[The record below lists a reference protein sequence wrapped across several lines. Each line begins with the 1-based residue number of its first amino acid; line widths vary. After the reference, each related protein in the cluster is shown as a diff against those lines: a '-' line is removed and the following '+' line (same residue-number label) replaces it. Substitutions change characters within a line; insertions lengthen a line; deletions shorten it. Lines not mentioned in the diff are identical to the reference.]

1 MASTIYN
8 KLFQVNNN
16 VCMGQTTDEL
26 LRQLTPFMLT
36 INNKECIPHENTT
49 ADFSGI
55 SITTNENVEEPLEKD
70 IISPNQRDSL
80 FWCIYIA
87 IHEYKEYTVI
97 RNNHNTREIEWKQE
111 LSKKITA
118 NPTNIKN
125 SNHKTTKAN
134 VSEIL

>member
-70 IISPNQRDSL
+70 IIFYIKAFFNNYFKSTKHYIFIKPNQ
-80 FWCIYIA
+80 I
-87 IHEYKEYTVI
+87 
-97 RNNHNTREIEWKQE
+97 
-111 LSKKITA
+111 
-118 NPTNIKN
+118 
-125 SNHKTTKAN
+125 
-134 VSEIL
+134 